1 MAPGSHAIRPSVA
14 SQRDQVSSHSSGCS
28 AGNSTCRARR
38 AGAPVSA
45 PEPLP
50 RYRVP
55 CRAPGSGRQGR
66 VGTARGAHLFA
77 ERALRGQA
85 ARAHAQRRAAQR
97 RDRLALPEWEE
108 GRVRQHQHLARRAA
122 RRSAKA
128 GSALARAAGRVAPA
142 VGGTRHGALAGVGRR
157 AELVRMLGIAEYLW
171 KVHVHRRS
179 ATPSIP
185 AESVQRSAA
194 RPARLR
200 RRERH
205 VRACGAG
212 QRGVQPGQRRLPAR
226 DQHRA
231 ADHVPDL
238 VQHERGARHRHL
250 RRPRGA
256 RSRRPNPTLTKRRR
270 G

>member
-28 AGNSTCRARR
+28 AGNCTCRARR

-128 GSALARAAGRVAPA
+128 GSALARAAGGVAPA

-157 AELVRMLGIAEYLW
+157 AELIWNAGAL
-171 KVHVHRRS
+171 RS
-179 ATPSIP
+179 TCGRCTYTGAL
-185 AESVQRSAA
+185 R
-194 RPARLR
+194 RPAFQRACSGLR
-200 RRERH
+200 RGRRA
-205 VRACGAG
+205 RACGGASGTCVRAG
-212 QRGVQPGQRRLPAR
+212 PASAACSQASGACPR
-226 DQHRA
+226 ATSTAPPTMCRIWCSMNEAPATVTCAGRA
-231 ADHVPDL
+231 ARAL
-238 VQHERGARHRHL
+238 G
-250 RRPRGA
+250 G
-256 RSRRPNPTLTKRRR
+256 PTLP
-270 G
+270 

>member
-128 GSALARAAGRVAPA
+128 GSALARAAGGWRPRSAGLGMALWQASADAPNWSECWA
-142 VGGTRHGALAGVGRR
+142 LRSTCGRCTYTGALRRPAFQQRACSGLQRGRR
-157 AELVRMLGIAEYLW
+157 ACGGASGTCVRAG
-171 KVHVHRRS
+171 
-179 ATPSIP
+179 P
-185 AESVQRSAA
+185 ASAA
-194 RPARLR
+194 CSQASGACPRATSTAPPTMCRIWCSMNEAPAT
-200 RRERH
+200 
-205 VRACGAG
+205 VTCAG
-212 QRGVQPGQRRLPAR
+212 
-226 DQHRA
+226 RA
-231 ADHVPDL
+231 ARAL
-238 VQHERGARHRHL
+238 G
-250 RRPRGA
+250 G
-256 RSRRPNPTLTKRRR
+256 PTLP
-270 G
+270 